1 MSLYNKYRPR
11 NFKAIKGNQDTITA
25 LETMLENKETC
36 SHAFLFHGPTGC
48 GKTTIGRIL
57 AKLLECYESDLHE
70 IDSADFRGIDTVR
83 EIRKNSGYVPI
94 HPGSES
100 RVWLIDECHKMTND
114 AQNALLKILE
124 NPPVHVYFILCTTL
138 PQKLIKE
145 IKGRCQQ
152 FQVPLLSDNEMKNV
166 LRRIVKKENEILE
179 EEIYEQIIL
188 DAQGHPRNAIQI
200 LEKVFSVPEDRR
212 LKIAEKTA
220 EEISES
226 IELCRALI
234 RQGSSWKEIRN
245 ILEGLKGQE
254 PENIRRS
261 ILGYCQSVLLKADN
275 PICGLIM
282 EECMEPFYDNGF
294 PQLIYA
300 CYSIIKNK

>member
-1 MSLYNKYRPR
+1 MSLYHKYRPR
-11 NFKAIKGNQDTITA
+11 SFKTIKGNQDTISA
-25 LETMLENKETC
+25 LETMLTDIKTC
-36 SHAFLFHGPTGC
+36 PHSFLFYGSTGC

-57 AKLLECYESDLHE
+57 AKLLECYTPDFHE

-83 EIRKNSGYVPI
+83 EIRKNSSYAPMN
-94 HPGSES
+94 PDSKS

-124 NPPVHVYFILCTTL
+124 DPPNHVYFILCTTQ

-152 FQVPLLSDNEMKNV
+152 FQVSLLSDNEMKSL
-166 LRRIVKKENEILE
+166 LRRIVKRE
-179 EEIYEQIIL
+179 EESLDEEVYEQIIQ
-188 DAQGHPRNAIQI
+188 DSQGHPRNAIQI
-200 LEKVFSVPEDRR
+200 LEQVFSVPEERR
-212 LKIAEKTA
+212 KQMAEKAAA
-220 EEISES
+220 EVTES

-234 RQGSSWKEIRN
+234 RKGSSWKEVRT
-245 ILEGLKGQE
+245 ILTGLKDQE

-261 ILGYCQSVLLKADN
+261 VLGYCQSTLLKADN
-275 PICGLIM
+275 PICGIIM
-282 EECMEPFYDNGF
+282 EEFMEPFYNSGF
-294 PQLIYA
+294 SQVIYA